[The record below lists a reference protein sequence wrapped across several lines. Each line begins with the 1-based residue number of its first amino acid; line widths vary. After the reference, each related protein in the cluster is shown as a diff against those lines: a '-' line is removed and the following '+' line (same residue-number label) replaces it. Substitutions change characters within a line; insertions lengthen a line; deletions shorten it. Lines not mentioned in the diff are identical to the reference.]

1 MSINVVAVDDHD
13 VALVGIRCVLEES
26 DECNLVGGFPNVDS
40 LTEFLRAP
48 DAPPVDLVL
57 LDLRLGDESD
67 PYMNVVRLRQCGLK
81 VLVFS
86 AMESPFFMRRALLAD
101 VNGMVQKSVDS
112 AELIGAIKIAA
123 ADDTYATSD
132 WASLIDSDP
141 LAEAID
147 LTERQQEIL
156 VLYAS
161 GMTAD
166 SVARATGLKAPTVQ
180 DHLNRIRRKYV
191 DAGRAAVTKVEL
203 YRRAQ
208 QDGYIRG
215 PLDH

>member
-40 LTEFLRAP
+40 LAEFLRAP

>member
-13 VALVGIRCVLEES
+13 VALVGIRGVLADSEE
-26 DECNLVGGFPNVDS
+26 CTLIGGFSDVDS
-40 LTEFLRAP
+40 LEKFLGSP
-48 DAPPVDLVL
+48 DAPAVDLVL
-57 LDLRLGDESD
+57 LDLRLGDDSD
-67 PYMNVVRLRQCGLK
+67 PYMNVTRLRELGLK

-86 AMESPFFMRRALLAD
+86 AMESPFYMRRALLAD
-101 VNGMVQKSVDS
+101 VNGMVQKSVDAS
-112 AELIGAIKIAA
+112 ELIGAIKTAA
-123 ADDTYATSD
+123 AGATYATSD

-141 LAEAID
+141 LAESIE

-166 SVARATGLKAPTVQ
+166 SVARATGLKDPTVQ

-191 DAGRAAVTKVEL
+191 EAGRRANTKVEL

-215 PLDH
+215 PVDH

>member
-13 VALVGIRCVLEES
+13 VALVGIRSVLEGSEV
-26 DECNLVGGFPNVDS
+26 CNLVGGFSDVDA
-40 LTEFLRAP
+40 LAEFLDGPGAP
-48 DAPPVDLVL
+48 KVDLAL
-57 LDLRLGDESD
+57 LDLRLGDDSD
-67 PYMNVVRLRQCGLK
+67 PYVNVTRLRELGLR

-86 AMESPFFMRRALLAD
+86 AMESPFYMRRALLAD
-101 VNGMVQKSVDS
+101 VNGMVQKSVDVS
-112 AELIGAIKIAA
+112 ELIGAIRTAA
-123 ADDTYATSD
+123 AGNTYATSD

-166 SVARATGLKAPTVQ
+166 SVARATGLKDPTVQ

-191 DAGRAAVTKVEL
+191 DAGRRANTKVEL

>member
-1 MSINVVAVDDHD
+1 MLINVAAVDDHE
-13 VALVGIRCVLEES
+13 VALVGIRTVLMDS
-26 DECNLVGGFPNVDS
+26 GECNLIGGFPNVDA
-40 LTEFLRAP
+40 LLECLDQPEAP
-48 DAPPVDLVL
+48 SVDIVL
-57 LDLRLGDESD
+57 LDLRLGDSSD
-67 PYMNVVRLRQCGLK
+67 PYKNVVRLRERGLK

-86 AMESPFFMRRALLAD
+86 AMESPFYMRRALLAD
-101 VNGMVQKSVDS
+101 VNGMVQKSVDTV
-112 AELIGAIKIAA
+112 ELVEAIRTAA
-123 ADDTYATSD
+123 AGDTYATSD
-132 WASLIDSDP
+132 WASLIESDP

-147 LTERQQEIL
+147 LTDRQREIL

-166 SVARATGLKAPTVQ
+166 SVARAIGLKPPTVQ

-191 DAGRAAVTKVEL
+191 DAGRRAGSKVEL
-203 YRRAQ
+203 LYRAQ